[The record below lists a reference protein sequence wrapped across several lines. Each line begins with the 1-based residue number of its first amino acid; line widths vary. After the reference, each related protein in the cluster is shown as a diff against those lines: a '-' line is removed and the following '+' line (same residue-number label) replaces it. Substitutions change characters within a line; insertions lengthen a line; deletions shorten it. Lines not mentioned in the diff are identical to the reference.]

1 MPRSCGARPTSSPAD
16 ADVIVDEPGA
26 PTHLTLRLAPKDGS
40 TAIAFRVDS
49 DVADLEKVPQLRR
62 TASGAFRISAA
73 GEVDS
78 TKKAVDARLRA
89 QAAGIARG
97 TTHLQSAS
105 LEARARGPLDAP
117 EVDATVHARGILAGG
132 LRFVSADVV
141 ARGNAMSPHV
151 AASARGPDTPDID
164 ATADVGLRGGVSLG
178 ALRVALAR
186 ASERALVTARKVM
199 VGGGDVTVDD
209 ARVEGLGAPLT
220 ATVRKTPA
228 TMTVRAATQGLDL
241 ARVARLAHLEN
252 ILQGGTLALDTD
264 VHLRR
269 TAAEGRLRLDAKH
282 VGAAKARDV
291 SAHVELSLEGRKVT
305 GKVHGEVP
313 GAATL
318 DVDASGV
325 GLGGAGALT
334 SATWKQAFGS
344 VDVERARRPGQARR
358 RSCRARICR
367 LARPTATSSSTC
379 TPDETASTTRLRPS
393 SSR

>member
-1 MPRSCGARPTSSPAD
+1 
-16 ADVIVDEPGA
+16 
-26 PTHLTLRLAPKDGS
+26 
-40 TAIAFRVDS
+40 
-49 DVADLEKVPQLRR
+49 
-62 TASGAFRISAA
+62 
-73 GEVDS
+73 
-78 TKKAVDARLRA
+78 
-89 QAAGIARG
+89 
-97 TTHLQSAS
+97 
-105 LEARARGPLDAP
+105 
-117 EVDATVHARGILAGG
+117 
-132 LRFVSADVV
+132 
-141 ARGNAMSPHV
+141 
-151 AASARGPDTPDID
+151 
-164 ATADVGLRGGVSLG
+164 
-178 ALRVALAR
+178 
-186 ASERALVTARKVM
+186 M

-344 VDVERARRPGQARR
+344 VDVNAHADLAKLAGIVPLEDLPVGEAHGDVVVHVHAGRDGVDDSTPAIKLTLTTRQLALAPRTRVERDIGGAVVQSTHPWRIAGIDLAVDGDIDGDTGALRMSNRRP
-358 RSCRARICR
+358 
-367 LARPTATSSSTC
+367 
-379 TPDETASTTRLRPS
+379 
-393 SSR
+393 